1 MLFGAS
7 AELGFEIRVPGV
19 SLELVAGLGTHGL
32 WLAGVQVGERDV
44 LLVSPES

>member
-1 MLFGAS
+1 M
-7 AELGFEIRVPGV
+7 PGV
-19 SLELVAGLGTHGL
+19 SLELLAGSGTHLL